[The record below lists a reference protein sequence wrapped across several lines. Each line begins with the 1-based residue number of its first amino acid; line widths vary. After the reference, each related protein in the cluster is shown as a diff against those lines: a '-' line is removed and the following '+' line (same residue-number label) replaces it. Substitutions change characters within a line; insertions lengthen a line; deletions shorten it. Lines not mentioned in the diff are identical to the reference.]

1 MILPY
6 LLRLLCL
13 CFASFFVLN
22 AALGLLVR
30 ISSKSAIR
38 FAESRAPRAAARFL
52 LALRM
57 LPFAFA
63 ALFVLALCVPSYL
76 RFEPAL
82 TSERAGAVCL
92 VLGLLGAATCS
103 LAIARSARSLLVS
116 WRHNRLC
123 QLAAQKAPMPRISS
137 QMLVV
142 ENEVPL
148 LAMSGLF
155 GPKLLISTRVLREL
169 SHEELDAALRHEQAH
184 RSSRDNAKRLLLLLA
199 PDILP
204 FVRPLRLA
212 GTAAGQ
218 NSRSGPPTIK
228 PLRET
233 PPAPF
238 PSPLPSSVSPGWVL
252 LLACPTSPLR
262 FSPATAIS
270 PPASIAC
277 SAQLLQ
283 HPREPCKRRRCSPSL
298 AYRSL
303 SASARFFSLPQS
315 SLSSTNCSN
324 FSSTNWF
331 CYSPRPSP
339 PARPED

>member
-30 ISSKSAIR
+30 ISSKFAVR
-38 FAESRAPRAAARFL
+38 FAESRSPRAASRFL

-57 LPFAFA
+57 LPFALA

-76 RFEPAL
+76 RFEPSL

-103 LAIARSARSLLVS
+103 LSIVRSAHSLLVS

-123 QLAAQKAPMPRISS
+123 QLAAQEAPMPGIAS

-142 ENEVPL
+142 KNEVPL
-148 LAMSGLF
+148 LAVSGLI

-169 SHEELDAALRHEQAH
+169 SHEELDAALRHEHAH

-204 FVRPLRLA
+204 FVSPLRLLEHSWSKFTEWAADDLAASGDSARALSLASALVSVARMGSSPRLPYLSTSLLARDCDLSARVDRLLRTTPATSARASQAPPLFSIA
-212 GTAAGQ
+212 GLSLVVCLGA
-218 NSRSGPPTIK
+218 
-228 PLRET
+228 
-233 PPAPF
+233 
-238 PSPLPSSVSPGWVL
+238 L
-252 LLACPTSPLR
+252 LLIP
-262 FSPATAIS
+262 
-270 PPASIAC
+270 SIL
-277 SAQLLQ
+277 SLVHELLELLL
-283 HPREPCKRRRCSPSL
+283 H
-298 AYRSL
+298 
-303 SASARFFSLPQS
+303 
-315 SLSSTNCSN
+315 
-324 FSSTNWF
+324 
-331 CYSPRPSP
+331 
-339 PARPED
+339 